1 MTSQLPGEEHEVA
14 HVLFDLA
21 EAPPGR
27 LLDLSLIGNREQA
40 VQGSEYINICRKL
53 VNYMFQYC
61 SICTV

>member
-40 VQGSEYINICRKL
+40 VQGSEYINIIYTKIT
-53 VNYMFQYC
+53 NYC
-61 SICTV
+61 HS